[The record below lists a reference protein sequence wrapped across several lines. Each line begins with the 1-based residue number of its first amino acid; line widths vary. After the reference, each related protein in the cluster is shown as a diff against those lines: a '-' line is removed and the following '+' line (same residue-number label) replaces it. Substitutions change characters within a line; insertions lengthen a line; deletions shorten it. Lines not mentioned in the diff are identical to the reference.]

1 MRAVAE
7 GLCGAASAG
16 APEIPLTGLHRDAV
30 GLFLRGYRFVHC
42 FAPAVALAS
51 VRTFWRRSV
60 AARTVCE
67 PRQAD
72 KPGRRLGLPGG
83 VCERRRAEVSDAAEE
98 DHMAVY
104 TDVADDELRAFIAL
118 YDVGEVLSCKGIA
131 EGVENSNF
139 LVTTERGNFILTLYE
154 KRVAPKDLP
163 FFIALMEHLARLGV
177 ACPTP
182 VHGRDGIALRELC
195 GRPAAMVTF
204 LAGMWPRRIQPFHC
218 AGVGAAL
225 AALHRAGA
233 SFGMTRANDLSVA
246 GWRPLLKSSLDRAGE
261 VQPGLAAELEAEL
274 ELIESAWP
282 RDLPTGVIHADLF
295 PDNVFFRGREVSGL
309 IDFYFACT
317 DFLAYDLAIC
327 MNAWCFEADGSL
339 NVTKARL
346 LLEGY
351 RRARPLTTPELAAL
365 PLLARGSALRF
376 LLTRLF
382 DWLNQPAGAMV
393 RPKDPLEFLRK
404 LRFHRGVADLRGYG
418 LDA

>member
-1 MRAVAE
+1 VN
-7 GLCGAASAG
+7 
-16 APEIPLTGLHRDAV
+16 
-30 GLFLRGYRFVHC
+30 
-42 FAPAVALAS
+42 
-51 VRTFWRRSV
+51 
-60 AARTVCE
+60 
-67 PRQAD
+67 
-72 KPGRRLGLPGG
+72 GG
-83 VCERRRAEVSDAAEE
+83 AEE
-98 DHMAVY
+98 NHMAVY
-104 TDVADDELRAFIAL
+104 TDVADDELRTFIAL
-118 YDVGEVLSCKGIA
+118 YDLGEVLSCKGIA

-163 FFIALMEHLARLGV
+163 FFIALMEHLARRGV

-182 VHGRDGIALRELC
+182 VNGRDGIALRELC

-233 SFGMTRANDLSVA
+233 SFGMTRANDLSVV
-246 GWRPLLKSSLDRAGE
+246 GWRSLLESCLDRASQ

-274 ELIESAWP
+274 ELLESAWP
-282 RDLPTGVIHADLF
+282 RNLPTGVIHADLF
-295 PDNVFFRGREVSGL
+295 PDNVFFRGGEVSGL

-317 DFLAYDLAIC
+317 DFLAYDLAVC
-327 MNAWCFEADGSL
+327 LNAWCFEADGSL

-346 LLEGY
+346 LLDGY
-351 RRARPLTTPELAAL
+351 RRARPLTTAELAAL

-404 LRFHRGVADLRGYG
+404 LRFHRDVADLRGYG